1 MKYKTYP
8 VSDLI
13 DEIAMGPFGSNI
25 KVDCFVDNGIP
36 VLNGSNLEGFEL
48 SEKSFR
54 YVTEEKADSLK
65 KANAHKGDVVITHR
79 GTLGQIVYIPQTAQR
94 DRYVISQSQFRV
106 KCNKKVLPEYFVYY
120 FHTPIG
126 QHKLLSNASQVGV
139 PALARPSSTFQKIE
153 IEIPDIETQK
163 KVVKLIDSLQTQ
175 IKTNSEINDNLQQQA
190 AAIFRSWFVDCIPF
204 GGTVPDEWKNVTL
217 EDITTLV
224 SRGITP
230 KYADDTDQIVINQ
243 KCIRNHM
250 IDLSFARSHRPKV
263 INNKWL
269 RFGDLLINSTGD
281 GTLGRAAQ
289 VWFQPH
295 NLTVDSHVT
304 IVRPAT
310 ENMIFYIGLWGTQH
324 EKEIESL
331 HTGSTGQTE
340 LPRDRVK
347 AIEILLPD
355 KKTLDRFNTLIAPMT
370 TAIVSNQ
377 EENTKLASIR
387 DALLP
392 KLMSG
397 EIDVSDIQL

>member
-1 MKYKTYP
+1 MNYKTYP
-8 VSDLI
+8 IADLI

-25 KVDCFVDNGIP
+25 KVDCFVDKGIP

-65 KANAHKGDVVITHR
+65 KANAYKGDVVITHR

-153 IEIPDIETQK
+153 IEIPDLETQR
-163 KVVKLIDSLQTQ
+163 KVVKLIGSLQTR
-175 IKTNSEINDNLQQQA
+175 IKTTAEINDNLQQQA
-190 AAIFRSWFVDCIPF
+190 AAIFRSWFVDYVPF

-230 KYADDTDQIVINQ
+230 KYADDTGQIVINQ

-269 RFGDLLINSTGD
+269 QFGDLLINSTGD

-304 IVRPAT
+304 IVRPAA

-347 AIEILLPD
+347 AIELLLPD
-355 KKTLDRFNTLIAPMT
+355 KETLERFNALIAPMAA
-370 TAIVSNQ
+370 AIVSNQ
-377 EENTKLASIR
+377 EENNRLASIR

-397 EIDVSDIQL
+397 KIDVSAIQL

>member
-1 MKYKTYP
+1 MNYKTYP
-8 VSDLI
+8 IADLI

-25 KVDCFVDNGIP
+25 KVDCFVDKGIP

-65 KANAHKGDVVITHR
+65 KANAYKGDVVITHR

-106 KCNKKVLPEYFVYY
+106 KCNKKVLPEYFVSY

-153 IEIPDIETQK
+153 IEIPDLETQR
-163 KVVKLIDSLQTQ
+163 KVVKLIGSLQTR
-175 IKTNSEINDNLQQQA
+175 IKTNAEINDNLQQQA
-190 AAIFRSWFVDCIPF
+190 AAIFRSWFVDYVPF

-230 KYADDTDQIVINQ
+230 KYADDTGQIVINQ

-269 RFGDLLINSTGD
+269 QFGDLLINSTGD

-304 IVRPAT
+304 IVRPAA

-347 AIEILLPD
+347 AIELLLPD
-355 KKTLDRFNTLIAPMT
+355 KETLERFNALIAPMAA
-370 TAIVSNQ
+370 AIVSNQ
-377 EENTKLASIR
+377 EENNRLASIR

-397 EIDVSDIQL
+397 KIDVSAIQL